1 MIDCPDCRDYYKSDR
16 PRIIAGRTD
25 HSDLGWVTRWLARY
39 HDAGHADPTTVDIDL
54 VRTAA
59 ALVYFPAGVDVFMTG
74 RNAALNHQ
82 RPLDLIEAGRT
93 DEVLALLER
102 LTAGAM
108 G

>member
-1 MIDCPDCRDYYKSDR
+1 MIECPDCLAFYRTDR
-16 PRIIAGRTD
+16 PRIIASRPTPGD
-25 HSDLGWVTRWLARY
+25 HTWVAQWLARY
-39 HDAGHADPTTVDIDL
+39 HDAGHADPTLVDIDL
-54 VRTAA
+54 VRAA
-59 ALVYFPAGVDVFMTG
+59 AGEVYFPAGVDVFMTG
-74 RNAALNHQ
+74 RNAALNHE